1 MRLTL
6 GIAAL
11 AATFVAVSP
20 AAAQV
25 ATDSAVAE
33 ARGTVIQ
40 PLSLVWAADLDFGT
54 VISTAVSGTVVID
67 ADTGLRSVTGGVTG
81 IASTFG
87 RAEFDGLGT
96 EGQTVSLTLDP
107 PVGLVSGANVIAI
120 NSMTLDSDGPVRT
133 LGAGGTFTVGVGGD
147 FEIAADQAP
156 GLYSADF
163 ELTAEYQ

>member
-6 GIAAL
+6 GLAAL
-11 AATFVAVSP
+11 AATFAAASP
-20 AAAQV
+20 ASAQV

-40 PLSLVWAADLDFGT
+40 PLTLTRTADLDFGT
-54 VISTAVSGTVVID
+54 VISTNVAGNVVID
-67 ADTGLRSVTGGVTG
+67 PDTGLRSVGGGVTG

-87 RAEFDGLGT
+87 RAEFTGLGT

-107 PVGLVSGANVIAI
+107 PLGLVSGANIINI
-120 NSMTLDSDGPVRT
+120 NSMSLDSGGPVRT
-133 LGAGGTFTVGVGGD
+133 IGAGGTFTVGVGGD
-147 FEIAADQAP
+147 FAIAIDQAP
-156 GLYSADF
+156 GLYTADF